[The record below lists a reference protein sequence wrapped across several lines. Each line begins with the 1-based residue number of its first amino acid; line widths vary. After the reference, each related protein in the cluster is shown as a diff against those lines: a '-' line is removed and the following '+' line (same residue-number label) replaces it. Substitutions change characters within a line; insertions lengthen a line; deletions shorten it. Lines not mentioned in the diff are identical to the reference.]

1 MHSSLGVGAL
11 VLCAVAAFA
20 GCHRPVSGGIGSASQ
35 PDSLVGVVSVAGTS
49 FEQHVVLRVAGRVQ
63 ALVTTSADSA
73 SLSRVAGTEVVIRGR
88 AERSSFR
95 VVSFTVR
102 SVDGAPVADG
112 TLLREGGLF
121 VLQTAGGPR
130 EVRNAPASF
139 GSMIGARIWVGGP
152 LDTGPNVYGVIT
164 PAR

>member
-11 VLCAVAAFA
+11 VLCAVAAFT
-20 GCHRPVSGGIGSASQ
+20 GCHRPMSEGIASAAQ
-35 PDSLVGVVSVAGTS
+35 PDSLVGVVSVTGTS
-49 FEQHVVLRVAGRVQ
+49 FEQHVVLRVAGRAQ

-73 SLSRVAGTEVVIRGR
+73 SLSRVAGTEVVVRGR
-88 AERSSFR
+88 VEGNSLR

-102 SVDGAPVADG
+102 SVNGAPVADG

-121 VLQTAGGPR
+121 VLQTAGGRR
-130 EVRNAPASF
+130 EIGNPPASF
-139 GSMIGARIWVGGP
+139 GSMIGARIWVAGP
-152 LDTGPNVYGVIT
+152 LDVGPNVYGVIT

>member
-11 VLCAVAAFA
+11 VLCAVAAFT
-20 GCHRPVSGGIGSASQ
+20 GCHRPMSGGIASASQ
-35 PDSLVGVVSVAGTS
+35 PDSLVGVVSVTGTS
-49 FEQHVVLRVAGRVQ
+49 FEQHVVLRVAGRAQ
-63 ALVTTSADSA
+63 ALATTSADSA
-73 SLSRVAGTEVVIRGR
+73 SLSRVAATEVVVRGR
-88 AERSSFR
+88 AEGNLFR
-95 VVSFTVR
+95 VVNFTVR
-102 SVDGAPVADG
+102 RVNGAPVADG

-121 VLQTAGGPR
+121 VLQTAGGR
-130 EVRNAPASF
+130 SEIRNAPAAF